1 MTTIQSGHAD
11 AVDQIQAEWKRLR
24 PDEDLDVIAIIGRV
38 LRASAL
44 IVRRSDDILARHGL
58 TRGEFDI
65 LSALR
70 RGERPQSPGDLRT
83 VGLATG
89 PATTKRLHSLHSRGL
104 VDRTTNPKD
113 ARGVLISL
121 TDQGRTLIDRVFP
134 EQLDAER
141 ALIAQVPP
149 GSHDTVAASLK
160 ALLASIEGSTAA

>member
-1 MTTIQSGHAD
+1 MTTIHGGHAD
-11 AVDQIQAEWKRLR
+11 AVDQIQSEWRRLR
-24 PDEDLDVIAIIGRV
+24 PDEDLNVIGIIGRV

-44 IVRRSDDILARHGL
+44 IVRRSDEILGRHGL

-83 VGLATG
+83 VALATG
-89 PATTKRLHSLHSRGL
+89 PATTKRLHSLHGRGL
-104 VDRTTNPKD
+104 VDRTANPRD

-141 ALIAQVPP
+141 ALIAQLPP
-149 GSHDTVAASLK
+149 GSHEAVTVSLK
-160 ALLASIEGSTAA
+160 SLLSSIEGSVL

>member
-1 MTTIQSGHAD
+1 MTTIQSGQAD
-11 AVDQIQAEWKRLR
+11 AVDQIQNEWKHLR
-24 PDEDLDVIAIIGRV
+24 PDEDLDVIGIVGRV

-44 IVRRSDDILARHGL
+44 IVRRSDEILARHGL

-83 VGLATG
+83 VSLATG
-89 PATTKRLHSLHSRGL
+89 PATTKRLHSLNSRGL
-104 VDRTTNPKD
+104 VDRTANPRD

-149 GSHDTVAASLK
+149 GSHDAVTTSLK
-160 ALLASIEGSTAA
+160 TLLSSIEGSVL

>member
-1 MTTIQSGHAD
+1 MITVRDDHAD
-11 AVDQIQAEWKRLR
+11 AVDQIQSEWRRLR
-24 PDEDLDVIAIIGRV
+24 TDEDLNVIGIIGRV

-44 IVRRSDDILARHGL
+44 IVRRSDEILARHGM

-83 VGLATG
+83 VALATG

-104 VDRTTNPKD
+104 VDRNTNPRD

-134 EQLDAER
+134 EQLEAER

-149 GSHDTVAASLK
+149 DSHEIVVASLK
-160 ALLASIEGSTAA
+160 SLLASIEGSVL